1 MQTSLVLTVIGRDR
15 PGLVSAL
22 SQRITA
28 HEGNWHDSRMAS
40 LAGQFAGLLL
50 VSVPDERA
58 QSLIASLREL
68 EAQGLRLLFEH
79 GAASAIE
86 GGKKMTL
93 DLTGQDRPGIVR
105 DISEAL
111 AKHEVSIEE
120 METASFSASFS
131 GEALFEMKATLHA
144 PANVAET
151 TLRRA
156 VEALATDLMVEIRSG
171 DER

>member
-28 HEGNWHDSRMAS
+28 EEGNWLDSRMAS

-50 VSVPDERA
+50 VSVPDGRA
-58 QSLIASLREL
+58 QALISSLREL
-68 EAQGLRLLFEH
+68 ESQGLRLLIER
-79 GAASAIE
+79 GAVPASATGRSLALE
-86 GGKKMTL
+86 
-93 DLTGQDRPGIVR
+93 LTGQDRPGIVR

-111 AKHEVSIEE
+111 ARHEVSIEE
-120 METASFSASFS
+120 METSSFSASFS
-131 GEALFEMKATLHA
+131 GEEMFEMRAALRA
-144 PANVAET
+144 PASLPDT

-156 VEALATDLMVEIRSG
+156 IEALATDLMVEIRLD
-171 DER
+171 DEA

>member
-15 PGLVSAL
+15 PGLVNAL

-28 HEGNWHDSRMAS
+28 EEGNWLDSRMAS

-58 QSLIASLREL
+58 QALISSLKEL
-68 EAQGLRLLFEH
+68 ESQGLRLLIERGA
-79 GAASAIE
+79 GAASTAGRSLVLE
-86 GGKKMTL
+86 
-93 DLTGQDRPGIVR
+93 LTGQDRPGIVR

-111 AKHEVSIEE
+111 ARHEVSIEE
-120 METASFSASFS
+120 METSSFSASFS
-131 GEALFEMKATLHA
+131 GEAMFEMRAALRA
-144 PANVAET
+144 PASMPDT

-156 VEALATDLMVEIRSG
+156 IEALATDLMVEIRLD
-171 DER
+171 DES